1 MVLHPDILLILS
13 LLLSRKRRHIAFATE
28 AIFRLFMQ
36 IQIFFIILF
45 FPSAIRAWNSLPEE
59 IKQTPSVASFKYRLN
74 RNNQSPPKYFNAGS
88 RVGQILHSRLRMEC
102 SSLNSHL
109 YRRNIVESP
118 FCTCGS
124 FESPYHFLFVCP
136 KYGETRNRYLPANL
150 QSFSTRDLLY
160 GKENVTNNEN
170 ESLFLKVQEFLIHS
184 KICKQTSYIIRT

>member
-1 MVLHPDILLILS
+1 
-13 LLLSRKRRHIAFATE
+13 
-28 AIFRLFMQ
+28 
-36 IQIFFIILF
+36 
-45 FPSAIRAWNSLPEE
+45 
-59 IKQTPSVASFKYRLN
+59 
-74 RNNQSPPKYFNAGS
+74 
-88 RVGQILHSRLRMEC
+88 MEC

-118 FCTCGS
+118 SCTCGS

-160 GKENVTNNEN
+160 GKENVINIEN

-184 KICKQTSYIIRT
+184 KRFASRRHT